1 MSFLDSILSSIQT
14 GKPSQPPLSQAP
26 ASPVPAAV
34 PKKEERKPPVVRQ
47 VPPTSG
53 NVGGTKRKAE
63 DPLPHPSKPE
73 TKMPTRPVVAK
84 SLAPVKPTVS
94 PAPRAVPRPVSNTN
108 SRPVPS
114 KPALSKPPSKSNAS
128 SATKAAPPSKVAA
141 KPAPAAAPV
150 PSKPPPK
157 GSFAAIMAQ
166 AKAAQ
171 DKAPVQVGMFKHQ
184 AGPKERLSK
193 VERKRRQEEEL
204 AKEKEA
210 RSGKKPAPGS
220 GGSAKDKIGRKR
232 DTEGPS
238 YKGTAK
244 PTQTPEPPS
253 YRGTAGLPSN
263 RGSHD
268 RRHQS
273 RNSRQNEYLGTDEED
288 EGDYGGYGGY
298 DDYYSDA
305 SSDMEAGMDDVD
317 REEAAALKYAKR
329 EDEEELRQEMAAKKE
344 KLERQ
349 RKLAALASRKR

>member
-14 GKPSQPPLSQAP
+14 GNPSQTPLSQAP
-26 ASPVPAAV
+26 ASPVPTAA
-34 PKKEERKPPVVRQ
+34 PKKEERKSPAVRQ
-47 VPPTSG
+47 APPASG
-53 NVGGTKRKAE
+53 HAVGTKRKAE
-63 DPLPHPSKPE
+63 DPLPRPSKIEAKIPA
-73 TKMPTRPVVAK
+73 RPAVAK
-84 SLAPVKPTVS
+84 PAVPGKPAAPS
-94 PAPRAVPRPVSNTN
+94 PALRAVPKPVSNANPRAVPSKVAST
-108 SRPVPS
+108 
-114 KPALSKPPSKSNAS
+114 KPALKSNLT
-128 SATKAAPPSKVAA
+128 SATKAVPSKVAA

-150 PSKPPPK
+150 SSKPPPK

-171 DKAPVQVGMFKHQ
+171 DKAPIQAGMLKHQ

-210 RSGKKPAPGS
+210 RSGKKVSTGV
-220 GGSAKDKIGRKR
+220 SAKDKPARKR
-232 DTEGPS
+232 DTDGPS

-244 PTQTPEPPS
+244 PTQTPEPPA

-263 RGSHD
+263 RSAHD

-305 SSDMEAGMDDVD
+305 SSDMEAGIDDVD
-317 REEAAALKYAKR
+317 REEAAALKFAKR